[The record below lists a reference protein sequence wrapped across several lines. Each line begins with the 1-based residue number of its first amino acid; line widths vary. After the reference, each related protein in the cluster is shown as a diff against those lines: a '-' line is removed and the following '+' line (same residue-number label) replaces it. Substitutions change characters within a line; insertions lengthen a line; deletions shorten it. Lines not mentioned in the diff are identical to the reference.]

1 MLYARC
7 FLQLPCSTTGVAI
20 FSLSQYSVRPWL
32 TMEACTSSTDG
43 QGHQKKYAAKV
54 KQVKFR
60 FSHPLALLYHL
71 CTQDPELYL
80 LCLISSEAECNEHSD
95 AQPDAYLL
103 QVVCEIYQ
111 SFLGKELQH
120 FTLGRQSVLPC
131 CNFHVEPRTNPEI
144 QTEAWCHSGTWL
156 KQKKMGIATR
166 GPVAICLVIEPWGSH
181 HLSKFGLG
189 EWFALLLPS
198 LVLWHTTRRGHRPCP
213 SCPRCLSAI
222 LCLQQAHW
230 CRWNVWD
237 NYKALIIR
245 LYWGLLT
252 SIIPISPDCGVTFSS
267 QWKFGRWV
275 QSIKHLSRLFAISQ
289 SKHSLVTL
297 IIEHSCGKS
306 PYVL

>member
-1 MLYARC
+1 MQPRWSKWSFVFHTPLRC
-7 FLQLPCSTTGVAI
+7 SIICAHRILNYTFYVL
-20 FSLSQYSVRPWL
+20 
-32 TMEACTSSTDG
+32 
-43 QGHQKKYAAKV
+43 
-54 KQVKFR
+54 
-60 FSHPLALLYHL
+60 
-71 CTQDPELYL
+71 
-80 LCLISSEAECNEHSD
+80 
-95 AQPDAYLL
+95 
-103 QVVCEIYQ
+103 
-111 SFLGKELQH
+111 
-120 FTLGRQSVLPC
+120 SVLKLNAMSTLMHNRMHTFCKWFVRFTRAFWVKSCNISHLAANLC
-131 CNFHVEPRTNPEI
+131 CHVVIFMLNLAQI
-144 QTEAWCHSGTWL
+144 QRSKRRHDVTQVRDWN
-156 KQKKMGIATR
+156 KKMGIATR